1 MKQPKLTVTV
11 DVTKIPREKIV
22 EREAKDKNGNAYI
35 AKEVKFDVIPVKPE
49 NVQTIAEGDTWALK
63 KTHFT
68 VISPS
73 KEERQNR
80 VQTPFVGDAVQ
91 FTDKN
96 PSTAFETPKPSQ
108 SVTPEDIPF

>member
-11 DVTKIPREKIV
+11 DVTQIPREKIID
-22 EREAKDKNGNAYI
+22 REITEKDGTVRV
-35 AKEVKFDVIPVKPE
+35 AKEVKFDVIPLKEE
-49 NVQTIAEGDTWALK
+49 NVKTIAEGDTWKLN

-73 KEERQNR
+73 KEERAAR

-91 FTDKN
+91 FVDKTQ
-96 PSTAFETPKPSQ
+96 PVEQ
-108 SVTPEDIPF
+108 PEPVQEGEAESIPF